1 MPKDYVISVMSVD
14 RVGIV
19 AGLTEAVLELGG
31 SIDAI
36 SQTVL
41 LGYFTII
48 LAARFEEAL
57 EPSALAAA
65 VRAKGARGE
74 WEVSVQERRALAPA
88 PVVAAPQGASA
99 QRFILTLSG
108 PDRKGVIH
116 RISSYL
122 ASRNINVEDLYA
134 YREGPRF
141 VLLAQV
147 QVPADLELERLQM
160 DVASIWAPGDM
171 HVTLQHE
178 NIFLA
183 TNNIDFRSAEFG
195 VRSAD

>member
-1 MPKDYVISVMSVD
+1 MPKDYVISVMSLD

-19 AGLTEAVLELGG
+19 AGLTEAIMELNG

-41 LGYFTII
+41 QGYFTII
-48 LAARFEEAL
+48 VAARFDEEVAPQAL
-57 EPSALAAA
+57 VAA
-65 VRAKGARGE
+65 VRARGAPGE
-74 WEVSVQERRALAPA
+74 LEVSVQARRPA
-88 PVVAAPQGASA
+88 EPRPVVPDA
-99 QRFILTLSG
+99 QRFILTVSG

-122 ASRNINVEDLYA
+122 ASRGINVEDLYA
-134 YREGPRF
+134 YRDGPRF

-147 QVPADLELERLQM
+147 QVPPDQELERLQM
-160 DVASIWAPGDM
+160 DVASLWSAGDM
-171 HVTLQHE
+171 QVTLQHE

-183 TNNIDFRSAEFG
+183 TNNVDFRQGPS
-195 VRSAD
+195 

>member
-1 MPKDYVISVMSVD
+1 MPKDYVISVMSLD

-31 SIDAI
+31 NIDAI

-41 LGYFTII
+41 KGYFTII
-48 LAARFEEAL
+48 VTAHFDAAVEAG
-57 EPSALAAA
+57 ALAEA
-65 VRAKGARGE
+65 VRARGARGE
-74 WEVSVQERRALAPA
+74 LEVSVQERLLPA
-88 PVVAAPQGASA
+88 PPPVVQRG
-99 QRFILTLSG
+99 QRFILTVAG

-134 YREGPRF
+134 YRDGPRF

-147 QVPADLELERLQM
+147 QVPPDQEIERLQV
-160 DVASIWAPGDM
+160 DVASLWPAGDM
-171 HVTLQHE
+171 QVTLQHE

-183 TNNIDFRSAEFG
+183 TNNIDFRNAEFG
-195 VRSAD
+195 IRNAE

>member
-1 MPKDYVISVMSVD
+1 MPKDYVISVMSLD

-31 SIDAI
+31 NIDAI

-41 LGYFTII
+41 VGYFTII
-48 LAARFEEAL
+48 VAAHFEEAV
-57 EPSALAAA
+57 EPGALSAA
-65 VRAKGARGE
+65 VRSRGSAGE
-74 WEVSVQERRALAPA
+74 LEVSVQERRQAAPA
-88 PVVAAPQGASA
+88 AVVPGA
-99 QRFILTLSG
+99 QRFILTVSG
-108 PDRKGVIH
+108 PDRRGVIH

-122 ASRNINVEDLYA
+122 ASRSINVEDLYA
-134 YREGPRF
+134 YRDGPRF

-147 QVPADLELERLQM
+147 QVPPDQELERLQM
-160 DVASIWAPGDM
+160 DVASLWAAGDM
-171 HVTLQHE
+171 EVTLQHE

-195 VRSAD
+195 VRNSE

>member
-1 MPKDYVISVMSVD
+1 MPKDYVISVMSLD

-19 AGLTEAVLELGG
+19 AGLTEAILELNGG
-31 SIDAI
+31 IEAI

-41 LGYFTII
+41 KGYFTII
-48 LAARFEEAL
+48 VTARFDEETD
-57 EPSALAAA
+57 PQALAAA
-65 VRAKGARGE
+65 VRDRGGPGE
-74 WEVSVQERRALAPA
+74 LEVCVQERR
-88 PVVAAPQGASA
+88 VAAPTPVVPRA
-99 QRFILTLSG
+99 QRFILTVSG

-147 QVPADLELERLQM
+147 QVPPDQELERLQM
-160 DVASIWAPGDM
+160 DVASLWAAGDM
-171 HVTLQHE
+171 EVTLQHE

-195 VRSAD
+195 IRNSE

>member
-1 MPKDYVISVMSVD
+1 MPKDYVISVMSLD

-31 SIDAI
+31 NIDAI

-41 LGYFTII
+41 QGYFTII
-48 LAARFEEAL
+48 VAAHFEEPV
-57 EPSALAAA
+57 ERGALADA
-65 VRAKGARGE
+65 VRAKGTAGE
-74 WEVSVQERRALAPA
+74 LEVSVQERRVATPA
-88 PVVAAPQGASA
+88 PVVPGA
-99 QRFILTLSG
+99 QRFILTVSG
-108 PDRKGVIH
+108 PDRRGVIH

-147 QVPADLELERLQM
+147 QVPPDQELERLQM
-160 DVASIWAPGDM
+160 DVASLWAPGDM
-171 HVTLQHE
+171 EVTMQHE

-183 TNNIDFRSAEFG
+183 TNNIDFRSAESG
-195 VRSAD
+195 IRHSE

>member
-1 MPKDYVISVMSVD
+1 MPSDFVISVMSLD

-31 SIDAI
+31 NIDAI

-41 LGYFTII
+41 KGYFTII
-48 LAARFEEAL
+48 VTAHFDEEADAG
-57 EPSALAAA
+57 ALAAA
-65 VRAKGARGE
+65 VRARGAQGE
-74 WEVSVQERRALAPA
+74 LEVSVQPRRKLEPR
-88 PVVAAPQGASA
+88 PVVPDA
-99 QRFILTLSG
+99 QRFILTVSG

-122 ASRNINVEDLYA
+122 ASRSINVEDLYA
-134 YREGPRF
+134 YREGERF

-147 QVPADLELERLQM
+147 EVPPGQELERLQM
-160 DVASIWAPGDM
+160 DVASLWAPGDM
-171 HVTLQHE
+171 EVTLQHE

-183 TNNIDFRSAEFG
+183 TNNVDFRQGPA
-195 VRSAD
+195 